1 LELRERAASAK
12 KPDMQVGVRFAF
24 CFAVL
29 TTAHAHAQ
37 DDGDEPPPS
46 TASAAAAAG
55 NFMPFVESARGDT
68 QRAFVATQGGYDS
81 VRDSG
86 VLRATAQARVY
97 GRLSARG
104 SVRYGEAEEKRVQPE
119 LGLKLDG
126 LYQERHGLDLAVAA
140 SYEPEGFN
148 TTPAASLRIA
158 LARSFGATQLVG
170 NVGYGASL
178 DGERHGEA
186 RLGLLH
192 AVLPDL
198 RLGLDS
204 RFRIDL
210 ERDDDEP
217 AGEPDWDLAAGP
229 TASYVLGPV
238 VLSASGGASA
248 LKLRFA
254 DTHVGAFGSIGLGA
268 AF

>member
-1 LELRERAASAK
+1 
-12 KPDMQVGVRFAF
+12 MQVGVRFAL

-29 TTAHAHAQ
+29 TAAQAHAQ
-37 DDGDEPPPS
+37 DDGDEPQPS
-46 TASAAAAAG
+46 TASAAAGAG

-68 QRAFVATQGGYDS
+68 QRAFVTTQGGYDS
-81 VRDSG
+81 VRDAA
-86 VLRATAQARVY
+86 LFRATAQARVI
-97 GRLSARG
+97 GRLSVRG
-104 SVRYGEAEEKRVQPE
+104 GISYGDAASRLRPE
-119 LGLKLDG
+119 VGVKLDG
-126 LYQERHGLDLAVAA
+126 LHQERHGLDLAVAA

-192 AVLPDL
+192 ALLPDL

-217 AGEPDWDLAAGP
+217 AGEPEWDLAAGP
-229 TASYVLGPV
+229 TASYTLGPV

-248 LKLRFA
+248 LKLRFDDA
-254 DTHVGAFGSIGLGA
+254 GLGAFGSIGLGA